1 MSRSR
6 WRPAPPPMVPPPP
19 WGPVIFPSPP
29 PTVHCVESAHS
40 LIFRR
45 KWGLRNL
52 RKCSEFFYHLFFAK
66 KIMYG
71 YLVNCC
77 SPSCTRCVCMCVRA
91 RVCVCVSEWW
101 LCSGVCGGGGPL
113 PIPPKGHCGGW
124 TPTRTQLAHGGLP
137 PCRLTSRPTARYV
150 WYVSAPAF
158 LFGRPSFR
166 TQKDPKYPG
175 RASHSI
181 SQPGARLN
189 PVSGALDWLPPLPA
203 RAPNCYSP
211 LCLFFPP
218 SYDVSVS

>member
-52 RKCSEFFYHLFFAK
+52 RKCSEFFYHLFFTK
-66 KIMYG
+66 KIVYS

-101 LCSGVCGGGGPL
+101 LCSGVCVGGSSTHPSQRSLRGMDPYEDTAGTWGPTAVSADL
-113 PIPPKGHCGGW
+113 PPYRQVCIRPRISFWSTLFQDPKG
-124 TPTRTQLAHGGLP
+124 PKV
-137 PCRLTSRPTARYV
+137 SRRGE
-150 WYVSAPAF
+150 S
-158 LFGRPSFR
+158 
-166 TQKDPKYPG
+166 
-175 RASHSI
+175 
-181 SQPGARLN
+181 
-189 PVSGALDWLPPLPA
+189 
-203 RAPNCYSP
+203 
-211 LCLFFPP
+211 
-218 SYDVSVS
+218 